1 MLISG
6 QDVPD
11 FTENPEGSDYC
22 AYGNCGPGSDYLWID
37 GPCDGPCDDQPDLG
51 K

>member
-11 FTENPEGSDYC
+11 STENPEGSDYC
-22 AYGNCGPGSDYLWID
+22 AYGNCGPGSDYD
-37 GPCDGPCDDQPDLG
+37 CDGQPCDDQPDFG